1 LFDDILMILL
11 VWNHAS
17 KNQEFF
23 IKQQTK
29 TKQKTNKYQVGD
41 RTTCTSNNKKVV
53 CLSKRTIATAYTTGG
68 RG

>member
-29 TKQKTNKYQVGD
+29 TKQKTNK
-41 RTTCTSNNKKVV
+41 
-53 CLSKRTIATAYTTGG
+53 
-68 RG
+68 